1 MNTLRLLPH
10 IYKRIGLMISAITSV
25 LLLLPLFTVDLFYS
39 DLAYVEFGLKTVLLI
54 SLLMMVF
61 ARDKK
66 ESDELNLIRYDKLK
80 RSLLFV
86 AGWFIIESL
95 LDTFILEKN
104 QSSISGYEMLI
115 ILLLFYL
122 VIYNFRQ
129 MNT

>member
-1 MNTLRLLPH
+1 
-10 IYKRIGLMISAITSV
+10 MISAITSV
-25 LLLLPLFTVDLFYS
+25 LLLLPLFTVELFYN

-80 RSLLFV
+80 RSLLFF